1 MLHFRNKWAAKPIQ
15 SWLQQEDFFLQ
26 KWLQSVSSVHCS
38 NTDPLV
44 TPTLQS
50 PNYSPRKVPPAP
62 TQHPLRTLSTRRSRR
77 ETSGK
82 CVTGRLPKGGT
93 HFRLS
98 SLTTPDNLF
107 SLNKF
112 LPARAVPFCKKEE
125 KHRQR
130 HALCLAAKL
139 YFEEIFHPKILSP
152 GTHPHHVT
160 LNMYYCSVTFTFFIY
175 P

>member
-1 MLHFRNKWAAKPIQ
+1 MRLGWNSYLGFRADSTQECSQSNQFLLLHWISRFTHKYVTFPKQMGCKANSELTSARG
-15 SWLQQEDFFLQ
+15 LFVLQ

-38 NTDPLV
+38 NTDHLV

-112 LPARAVPFCKKEE
+112 QAARAVPFCKKRR
-125 KHRQR
+125 K
-130 HALCLAAKL
+130 
-139 YFEEIFHPKILSP
+139 
-152 GTHPHHVT
+152 T
-160 LNMYYCSVTFTFFIY
+160 
-175 P
+175 